1 MEVKAIE
8 VCNANNINARNLFK
22 KRALSRL
29 LLAGFAKSTLP
40 KGESKKSEIIVR
52 SS

>member
-8 VCNANNINARNLFK
+8 VCNANNINARNL
-22 KRALSRL
+22 RL